1 MQFEILTSMKSLHKH
16 IDSSQLPL
24 ELEGT
29 FPYCHRDWL
38 SFRMVSG
45 CLVFFVA
52 GNGMLEELKQESR
65 ACEQLSLQ
73 AQKGSVSCNSCACK

>member
-24 ELEGT
+24 ELDGT

-45 CLVFFVA
+45 MCSLVSE
-52 GNGMLEELKQESR
+52 GRNGTVTGLKQER
-65 ACEQLSLQ
+65 GACQQPGLQ
-73 AQKGSVSCNSCACK
+73 ALKDSALVQV

>member
-24 ELEGT
+24 ELDGT

-45 CLVFFVA
+45 CPVFFVIW
-52 GNGMLEELKQESR
+52 GKGM
-65 ACEQLSLQ
+65 AC
-73 AQKGSVSCNSCACK
+73 